1 MLKEKPERLRK
12 ALSKKAK
19 RGMRGYPVGTVAFYG
34 PDDKIATKLVVG
46 IVPAEGAEPDS
57 IRKWHSEEA
66 GQDVRND
73 AAVVGEALEFLQEEG
88 ARTVAMADRI
98 IGCPHEE
105 GIDYPEGEE
114 CLCVRSGRGA
124 TAGRGKRSTR
134 HEHE

>member
-12 ALSKKAK
+12 VLSKKAK

-34 PDDKIATKLVVG
+34 PDDKVATKLVVG

-57 IRKWHSEEA
+57 IRKWYSDQA

-73 AAVVGEALEFLQEEG
+73 AAAVGEALEFLQEEG

-114 CLCVRSGRGA
+114 CPLCPFWKGRDRWSGER
-124 TAGRGKRSTR
+124 
-134 HEHE
+134 EH

>member
-12 ALSKKAK
+12 ALSKKA
-19 RGMRGYPVGTVAFYG
+19 
-34 PDDKIATKLVVG
+34 KLVVG

-57 IRKWHSEEA
+57 IRKWHSDHA

-88 ARTVAMADRI
+88 ARSVAMADRI

-105 GIDYPEGEE
+105 GIGSVAKNDDGERRRGY
-114 CLCVRSGRGA
+114 RSSQIA
-124 TAGRGKRSTR
+124 ASPKFRSIRRTSPIIPS
-134 HEHE
+134 